1 MLMSEQ
7 GGAQRCEML
16 PKEKYSIV
24 VEYTQNR
31 PRYEMGSTYP
41 VDCETCWLS
50 GVIFSSRLL
59 LVARATEFLR
69 SAHSVF
75 LRRNALSQLSIK
87 NAIINLLRLTIH
99 LDELIYSRASLFVF
113 LQFFFFLLLEDPC
126 TKRIAQTELIR
137 NRSAVTEVIM
147 YVLYV

>member
-1 MLMSEQ
+1 M
-7 GGAQRCEML
+7 
-16 PKEKYSIV
+16 
-24 VEYTQNR
+24 
-31 PRYEMGSTYP
+31 
-41 VDCETCWLS
+41 
-50 GVIFSSRLL
+50 
-59 LVARATEFLR
+59 
-69 SAHSVF
+69 F

-113 LQFFFFLLLEDPC
+113 LQFFFFSSSGGPC